1 MADPK
6 IVYSPVYK
14 QNILTNH
21 DWLYKNSIELNKLW
35 EPHSC
40 DKICYLIENDTDF
53 IDIGANIGL
62 ITLGTRLMNQ
72 TINNNKINTIH
83 CFECHPEIFR
93 YLSFNVIDHDNI
105 KLYNFALGDEY
116 KLCNLCFNIH
126 NNGNTMIET
135 TYENGLPVDNPRGY
149 PEPDPISTKSENNV
163 YIHIV
168 PLDSLIDNF
177 SRRVSVIKIDVE
189 GFEYNVLLGAC
200 KFIEKHKPVIFI
212 EISSSKYQQT
222 HELLEKYNYIQMAR
236 LTDEDYIYQ
245 SFSKVSAKQEPNSLL

>member
-1 MADPK
+1 MVYPK
-6 IVYSPVYK
+6 IVYSDVYK
-14 QNILTNH
+14 QNILTNF
-21 DWLYKNSIELNKLW
+21 DYIYKNSILLNKLW
-35 EPHSC
+35 EPHIC

-93 YLSFNVIDHDNI
+93 YLSFNVIDNDNI

-116 KLCNLCFNIH
+116 KLCNLCFNDY
-126 NNGNTMIET
+126 NNGNTMIQT
-135 TYENGLPVDNPRGY
+135 TYENGLPVNNPSVCPG
-149 PEPDPISTKSENNV
+149 PIQTINEYKV

-177 SRRVSVIKIDVE
+177 NRRVSVIKIDTE
-189 GFEYNVLLGAC
+189 GFEYRVLLGAC

-222 HELLEKYNYIQMAR
+222 HELLEKYNYIQIAR
-236 LTDEDYIYQ
+236 LTNEDYIYQ
-245 SFSKVSAKQEPNSLL
+245 PLSKVEPNINL